1 MIIDLDSDLLAE
13 YLLDEYSSHEPRAS
27 VAPAP
32 IQRLGKARNL
42 SPTIL
47 LHFIHRNSENK
58 YIKIGVQKAK
68 VRIKGI

>member
-27 VAPAP
+27 VAPVP

-42 SPTIL
+42 VLTIL
-47 LHFIHRNSENK
+47 LHFIR
-58 YIKIGVQKAK
+58 
-68 VRIKGI
+68 